1 MPIDFSKQKRSS
13 SSKDSILEI
22 HRKYYL
28 SQTDKLEKQVEK
40 KTQGNKL
47 LFYSYVLGFLLVW
60 QVGYCCL
67 LISNPDT
74 TA

>member
-1 MPIDFSKQKRSS
+1 MPIDFSKQRRSS

-28 SQTDKLEKQVEK
+28 SQTDKLEKQVGK
-40 KTQGNKL
+40 KPKEML

>member
-1 MPIDFSKQKRSS
+1 MPIDFSKQRRSS

-40 KTQGNKL
+40 KPKEISYFSIAMSL
-47 LFYSYVLGFLLVW
+47 DFCLFGR
-60 QVGYCCL
+60 
-67 LISNPDT
+67 
-74 TA
+74 